1 VFARDRRLRARAGQQ
16 RVSGAWG
23 KTQEAAALFALH
35 AAAGPAAPPLE
46 EAGLFWLEP
55 GPLEAAFGL
64 PPGSLPPM
72 GASPDAL
79 LRHGGANRAPGR
91 PAPAAAAARARAAG
105 AAEGAA
111 GAEVVP
117 VAAAPGLTAAAG
129 RCGGADAG
137 GAATAGAG
145 PAPAGAAG
153 GAAAADAGGGVL
165 LHGAGEVLEPVEVKS
180 VCPFRLRT
188 RRSRKGHRTSVYGV
202 ADRGPMQQARA
213 PARAA
218 PMSVCKTRALMG
230 CALSR

>member
-16 RVSGAWG
+16 YVSGAWG
-23 KTQEAAALFALH
+23 KTQEAAALFAPH

-91 PAPAAAAARARAAG
+91 PAPAAAAAHAAC
-105 AAEGAA
+105 
-111 GAEVVP
+111 AEVGP

-145 PAPAGAAG
+145 PATAVAAG
-153 GAAAADAGGGVL
+153 GAAAADAGGGL
-165 LHGAGEVLEPVEVKS
+165 LLRSAGEVLEPVEVKS

-188 RRSRKGHRTSVYGV
+188 RRSRKGHRTSVYGI
-202 ADRGPMQQARA
+202 ADRGPMQQACA

-218 PMSVCKTRALMG
+218 PMSVCRMRAWMG